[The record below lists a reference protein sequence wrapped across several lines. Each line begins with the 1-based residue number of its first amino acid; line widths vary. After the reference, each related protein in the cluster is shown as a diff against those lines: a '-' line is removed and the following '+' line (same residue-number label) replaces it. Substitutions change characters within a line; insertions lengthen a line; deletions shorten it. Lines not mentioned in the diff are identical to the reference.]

1 MEENKAKRIRRSPEQ
16 LAADLDTKIEA
27 LKGRLDVIEAE
38 RAAAN
43 EKFDIKTAEVN
54 DRIKALMNKQK
65 SLLAPKPPR
74 KPRKTKKQKIQDL
87 LKQAE
92 KSGLKPEE
100 IAERLGITME

>member
-1 MEENKAKRIRRSPEQ
+1 MEENKAKRVRRSPEQ
-16 LAADLDTKIEA
+16 LAADLDTRIEA

-54 DRIKALMNKQK
+54 DKIKALMNKQK
-65 SLLAPKPPR
+65 LLLAPKPPR
-74 KPRKTKKQKIQDL
+74 KPRKTKKQKMQDL

>member
-1 MEENKAKRIRRSPEQ
+1 MEENKAKRVRRSPEQ

-27 LKGRLDVIEAE
+27 LKGRLDGIEAE

-43 EKFDIKTAEVN
+43 EKFDNKAAEVN
-54 DRIKALMNKQK
+54 DRIKVLMNKQK
-65 SLLAPKPPR
+65 LLLAPKPPR
-74 KPRKTKKQKIQDL
+74 KPRKTKKQKMQDL